1 MKKII
6 SGIFIFLSV
15 LLFLACSRQ
24 MNETPKLNHIQ
35 IIGSHNSYKQAIQ
48 PELWEQLYDKDSSRA
63 MALQYEHIDLT
74 SQLELGLRSL
84 EIDIFHDPKG
94 GRYKKPL
101 GNYLLRDRGVDPL
114 PFDEKNE
121 LDKPG
126 LKVFHVQDIDFRS
139 HRLLFRNALLEIKQ
153 WSDQNEEHLPI
164 IITLNAKDS
173 PVDLPDF
180 VKPLPFSKT
189 ALDSIDLE
197 IRSVF
202 NHEDLITPDFVRGE
216 FQQLEEAILKRGW
229 PDLSVVSG
237 RLMFVLDERGDK
249 LLRYIE
255 DHPALKHRV
264 MFTNSQENTPEA
276 AFRIV
281 NDPVKDLAYIKTL
294 VAKGYMVRTR
304 ADAGTFEARNND
316 YTRFEKAMESGA
328 QVISSDYYLPSKLFK
343 SDFKVSFE
351 GAIYEKVITK

>member
-6 SGIFIFLSV
+6 PGIFIFLGV
-15 LLFLACSRQ
+15 LLFQACSTQ
-24 MNETPKLNHIQ
+24 MNEAPKLNHIQ

-48 PELWEQLYDKDSSRA
+48 PELWEQLYTKDSSLA
-63 MALQYEHIDLT
+63 MTLQYEHIGLT
-74 SQLELGLRSL
+74 GQLELGLRSL
-84 EIDIFHDPKG
+84 EIDIFHDPIG

-101 GNYLLRDRGVDPL
+101 GNYLLQSGGVDPL
-114 PFDEKNE
+114 PFDEENE

-139 HRLLFRNALLEIKQ
+139 HQLLFRNALLEIKQ
-153 WSDQNEEHLPI
+153 WSDQNDDHLPI

-173 PVDLPDF
+173 PIDLPDF
-180 VKPLPFSKT
+180 VKPLAFSKT

-197 IRSVF
+197 IKGVF
-202 NHEDLITPDFVRGE
+202 NHEDLITPDYVRGE
-216 FQQLEEAILKRGW
+216 FEDLEEAILERGW
-229 PDLSVVSG
+229 PDLSAVRG

-255 DHPALKHRV
+255 NHPSLKHRV
-264 MFTNSQENTPEA
+264 MFTNSPENTPEA

-281 NDPVKDLAYIKTL
+281 NDPIKDLAYIKTL

-304 ADAGTFEARNND
+304 ADAGTFEARHND
-316 YTRFEKAMESGA
+316 YARFEKAMESGA

-343 SDFKVSFE
+343 SDYKISFE
-351 GAIYEKVITK
+351 GDIYEKIIME